1 MNQSMFSDPPF
12 SEPPICDPQG
22 RAGPFALARDTDP
35 YAALGR
41 AAMLLMAHDSFGTLP
56 FRQVTA
62 LLAGQVNRGHYL
74 FVSRNGQQTG
84 FVGWAFC
91 SEAAGEAW
99 ITTHDTRLIG
109 DGRGGACV
117 AFNSWLTDGQDMN
130 SFLVGQLRELFRDKS
145 LLVARRRY
153 ADGRSRPVRLRNA
166 RLS

>member
-1 MNQSMFSDPPF
+1 MSQSMCSDPPF
-12 SEPPICDPQG
+12 LAPQG
-22 RAGPFALARDTDP
+22 QARPFALARDTDP
-35 YAALGR
+35 HAALGR

-56 FRQVTA
+56 FRQVAA

-99 ITTHDTRLIG
+99 IRRHDTRLIG
-109 DGRGGACV
+109 DGRHGPCV
-117 AFNSWLTDGQDMN
+117 AVNSWLTDGPDMN
-130 SFLVGQLRELFRDKS
+130 SFLVGQLRALFRDKS

-153 ADGRSRPVRLRNA
+153 EDGRSRPVRLRNS